1 MDYRNSLA
9 FDEREEVLS
18 KRTELRVPFFMQHKC
33 NHRRMYRKK
42 IKNTSAAGRETDGCI
57 AKKSRIHPWSAEKQT
72 NEPQENQKYIRRV
85 QKNGRM
91 HR

>member
-57 AKKSRIHPWSAEKQT
+57 AKKSRIHPSSAEK
-72 NEPQENQKYIRRV
+72 NRDWRK
-85 QKNGRM
+85 
-91 HR
+91 